1 MIQLSVLIPT
11 LHSRKYYFENITKV
25 LLNQKSELEFPGEVE
40 ILSYID
46 RREKTTGFKRNALI
60 EQSKGKFVVFVD
72 DDDELDVEYLSL
84 IISAIK
90 ENPEIDAIGI
100 RGMYSE
106 DGKTQQPFETSLAHN
121 WEFKNGWY
129 YRTINHIS
137 PIKREHA
144 ISVKFPNKVIG
155 EDYEYTMKL
164 KATGLLKKEVVIKK
178 PIYFYNF
185 VSNKS
190 Y

>member
-11 LHSRKYYFENITKV
+11 LHSRKYHFENIKRA
-25 LLNQKSELEFPGEVE
+25 LLKQKGALEFPDEVE

-46 RREKTTGFKRNALI
+46 SREKTTGFKRNALI
-60 EQSKGKFVVFVD
+60 EQSKGLFVVFVD
-72 DDDELDVEYLSL
+72 DDDELDDEYLKL
-84 IISAIK
+84 IVEAIK
-90 ENPEIDAIGI
+90 NNPEIDAVGI
-100 RGMYSE
+100 RGQYSE
-106 DGKTQQPFETSLAHN
+106 DGKTQQPFETSLKHN
-121 WEFKNGWY
+121 WELKNGWY

-144 ISVKFPNKVIG
+144 IAVKFPNKVIG